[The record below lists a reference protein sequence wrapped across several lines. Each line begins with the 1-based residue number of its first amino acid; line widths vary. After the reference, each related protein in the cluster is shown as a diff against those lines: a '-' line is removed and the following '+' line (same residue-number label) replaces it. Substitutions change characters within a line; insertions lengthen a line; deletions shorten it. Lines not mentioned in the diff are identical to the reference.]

1 MDAPRPRPLSRIP
14 RWVIYWSA
22 QLLGWGLYFGLSMV
36 ASYLDGSYDPRMWD
50 VLLPELLTGIGIS
63 HALRAVIIRRRW
75 LEQPIGMVLPRIM
88 LASVVMGLAAFLI
101 ESVLISFALDGLE
114 AVLGRMPLEH
124 MGRVVNWS
132 ALLAVWSFLYFAYGY
147 FMRHRREEI
156 RNLRLEAAS
165 RENQLNTLRAQ
176 MNPHFMF
183 NALNGIR
190 ALIDEDPARA
200 KRSITQLSNILRNSM
215 MTVRRNTVPLGEELD
230 IVKAYLELEAM
241 RFEERLRV
249 RFDVEEGMDRL
260 PVPPMMLQTLAENA
274 VRHGIANLTAGG
286 DLEVGVHRTL
296 DGLLLSVKNSGTYD
310 PHAPERTG
318 TPSNGIGLE
327 NTRKRLEM
335 LYGRKAEL
343 RIENRD
349 GMVVTEVEIP
359 IAAGKSIEF
368 TPPERNTNEP

>member
-88 LASVVMGLAAFLI
+88 LASVVMGLAAFFI

-190 ALIDEDPARA
+190 ALIDEDPAQA
-200 KRSITQLSNILRNSM
+200 KRAITQLSAILRNAMS
-215 MTVRRNTVPLGEELD
+215 TVKRRTVPLGEELD
-230 IVKAYLELEAM
+230 IVKNYLALEAM
-241 RFEERLRV
+241 RYEERLRV
-249 RFDVEEGMDRL
+249 RFEVEEGLDREQ
-260 PVPPMMLQTLAENA
+260 VPPMLLQTLVENA
-274 VRHGIANLTAGG
+274 VKHGVARLPQGG
-286 DLEVGVHRTL
+286 ELVVGAHRGLEGVV
-296 DGLLLSVKNSGTYD
+296 LSVRNSGHYE
-310 PHAPERTG
+310 PGQVNG
-318 TPSNGIGLE
+318 TGIGLR
-327 NTRKRLEM
+327 NTRRRLE
-335 LYGRKAEL
+335 LIYGGKASM
-343 RIENRD
+343 RIGNHA
-349 GMVVTEVEIP
+349 GMVLTEVELPAP
-359 IAAGKSIEF
+359 IENA
-368 TPPERNTNEP
+368 